1 MTSPRISVLVAI
13 AVIAGA
19 GAIFWERVLPR
30 NALARE
36 GASVPR
42 TVSTNERIPEGKGGT
57 SESGKFVPAGVTT
70 GVPTGR
76 DEAEKNLRAALNVEE
91 LSPGKFR
98 IGRVTFDKSARTVSL
113 PAKVNLRGGVLEYAL
128 TTEAGKAHETLLT
141 TTASPKDLH
150 MACLLLGM
158 KGGPVTGKAGS
169 EMTLTPS
176 ESVRITVSWETN
188 GPPVV
193 RPLAALLRLAA
204 GGPESEST
212 PMEDGPWHYNGS
224 RFYGAGGFA
233 AEAEGSFISLIRDDA
248 ALLNYPGPSRD
259 NDNTHVPN
267 PTALPPAGAPVTV
280 TLLLPMLP

>member
-1 MTSPRISVLVAI
+1 MNRARIIVLPAI
-13 AVIAGA
+13 AVIAAVG
-19 GAIFWERVLPR
+19 VLYWSRIPP
-30 NALARE
+30 APAVVSE
-36 GASVPR
+36 GAA
-42 TVSTNERIPEGKGGT
+42 VSPAAPANQRIPAGKGDT
-57 SESGKFVPAGVTT
+57 SDSGKFVPAGAAA
-70 GVPTGR
+70 GAPASR
-76 DEAEKNLRAALNVEE
+76 DEAEQRLREALHVEE

-98 IGRVTFDKSARTVSL
+98 IGRVTFDKSARTVSV
-113 PAKVNLRGGVLEYAL
+113 PAKVNMRGGVLEYVL
-128 TTEAGKAHETLLT
+128 TTEAGKAHEALLT

-150 MACLLLGM
+150 LACLLLGM

-176 ESVRITVSWETN
+176 GSVRITVSWETN

-193 RPLAALLRLAA
+193 LPLAALLRLAA

-212 PMEDGPWHYNGS
+212 PMADGPWYYNGS

-267 PTALPPAGAPVTV
+267 PAALPPAGAPVTV
-280 TLLLPMLP
+280 TLRLP